1 MTYHYKKVTKPTA
14 RKLFNSGCDIF
25 LLPSKVNAF
34 MVFDNND
41 KGFIQPV
48 VISYKEDGGEN
59 QFDRT
64 VNEFEYY
71 NCNSEMGY
79 YAHYFIK
86 EQEETKHEVKE

>member
-1 MTYHYKKVTKPTA
+1 MVSYKKVTKPTA
-14 RKLFNSGCDIF
+14 RKLFNSGTPVY

-48 VISYKEDGGEN
+48 VISYKEDRGEN

>member
-1 MTYHYKKVTKPTA
+1 
-14 RKLFNSGCDIF
+14 
-25 LLPSKVNAF
+25 
-34 MVFDNND
+34 MVFDNNY

>member
-1 MTYHYKKVTKPTA
+1 MTHYKKITKPIA
-14 RKLFNSGCDIF
+14 RKLFNSGYDIF

-34 MVFDNND
+34 MVFDRNY
-41 KGFIQPV
+41 KGFIVPV
-48 VISYKEDGGEN
+48 VISYKEDRGEN

-64 VNEFEYY
+64 VSEFEYY

>member
-1 MTYHYKKVTKPTA
+1 MVSYKKVTKPTA
-14 RKLFNSGCDIF
+14 RKLFNSGTPVY

-34 MVFDNND
+34 MVFDNNY

-48 VISYKEDGGEN
+48 VISYKEDRGEN

>member
-1 MTYHYKKVTKPTA
+1 MVSYKKVTKPTA
-14 RKLFNSGCDIF
+14 RKLFNSGTPVY

-34 MVFDNND
+34 IVFDRNY
-41 KGFIQPV
+41 KGAIQPV
-48 VISYKEDGGEN
+48 VISHKEDDGEN

-86 EQEETKHEVKE
+86 EQEETEHEVKE